1 MKTMLFPHSF
11 QKAGWIIF
19 ALSATLGG
27 AIMLQDY
34 LGVLPEA
41 VASLLGEYGYAVNN
55 TAIIGII
62 VGGILA
68 TCSKESVEDE
78 MISSIRLTSL
88 LTALYIHYALIVV
101 ASLLVYDLDF
111 LNVMLYGMFT
121 IIIIFMIVFR
131 WRIWQI
137 EKEQKDEEQD

>member
-1 MKTMLFPHSF
+1 
-11 QKAGWIIF
+11 
-19 ALSATLGG
+19 
-27 AIMLQDY
+27 MLQGY